1 MSLER
6 VGKEDRENRRGR
18 GEKETECGKQNWR
31 GKGGREQEVEERG
44 ISSRIGKKG
53 GDGLSEEKE
62 DEMGKKMEE
71 GLEMSG
77 TIIMIYAR
85 YMMLG

>member
-1 MSLER
+1 M
-6 VGKEDRENRRGR
+6 
-18 GEKETECGKQNWR
+18 
-31 GKGGREQEVEERG
+31 
-44 ISSRIGKKG
+44 
-53 GDGLSEEKE
+53 SEEKE

-85 YMMLG
+85 YMMLGLKRRKAKKWEVI